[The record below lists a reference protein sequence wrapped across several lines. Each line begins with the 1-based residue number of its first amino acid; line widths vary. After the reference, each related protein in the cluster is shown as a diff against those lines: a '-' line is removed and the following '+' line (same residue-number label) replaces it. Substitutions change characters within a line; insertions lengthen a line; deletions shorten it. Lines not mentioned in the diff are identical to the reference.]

1 MAQLDAIEIRKLF
14 LGLPVL
20 RENRPLH
27 AVRNASDTFLT
38 EVFLQHVVA
47 MSESAYDRRILAQ
60 MLQQGRPLP
69 PELKSSDAVVAD
81 PARRSLGR
89 ELYVVAR
96 RGREPAPAS
105 VARAMDRVTNR
116 LWFRVTSVML
126 VIHAVLL
133 PLLFFGLLFIVQRS
147 HADIFIDQVRTYGRL
162 LADEFELG
170 DALAEPLRTRTLLDS
185 IILSG
190 QGVYAEIVE
199 NHHSLR
205 SSLGTTAIQTLSGR

>member
-1 MAQLDAIEIRKLF
+1 
-14 LGLPVL
+14 
-20 RENRPLH
+20 
-27 AVRNASDTFLT
+27 
-38 EVFLQHVVA
+38 
-47 MSESAYDRRILAQ
+47 
-60 MLQQGRPLP
+60 
-69 PELKSSDAVVAD
+69 
-81 PARRSLGR
+81 
-89 ELYVVAR
+89 
-96 RGREPAPAS
+96 
-105 VARAMDRVTNR
+105 MDRVTNR

-205 SSLGTTAIQTLSGR
+205 SSLIPPQFKRFPGDDFKFGDHGDLTYYLSIPVTHAGRQVMLRLGFDETAFSTRSRRLANAS